1 MTTPIGII
9 CIDDN
14 AEVCAAIRSYVRD
27 RAEYR
32 WLGELDRGDG
42 ALELVRSTNP
52 NVVVLDV
59 DMPGRPAALVMEDL
73 ASSGTGVRVIVF
85 SGYCRREMIERAL
98 DAGAWGYVSKNDGEA
113 ALFDAITRA
122 MAGEVVLSPEA
133 SAALR

>member
-52 NVVVLDV
+52 SVVVLDV

>member
-1 MTTPIGII
+1 LTTPIGII

>member
-1 MTTPIGII
+1 MTPPIGII

-32 WLGELDRGDG
+32 WLGELNRGDG
-42 ALELVRSTNP
+42 ALELVQSTNP
-52 NVVVLDV
+52 SVVVLDV